1 MIPGSD
7 FTGEVVFGIWNL
19 LTEKIEEVRSVNVQT
34 AQGEASLLYDLAKFQ
49 FFSKDDV
56 LFAVLHGKDGE
67 TVYTDIDFVD
77 VETASGIWRCWT
89 FGICGAG

>member
-1 MIPGSD
+1 M
-7 FTGEVVFGIWNL
+7 
-19 LTEKIEEVRSVNVQT
+19 
-34 AQGEASLLYDLAKFQ
+34 YDLAKFQ

-77 VETASGIWRCWT
+77 VRRHLV
-89 FGICGAG
+89 FGDAGLSAYVEQDEIVLCAQHFAECVEILGKQGENCFWLAVFR